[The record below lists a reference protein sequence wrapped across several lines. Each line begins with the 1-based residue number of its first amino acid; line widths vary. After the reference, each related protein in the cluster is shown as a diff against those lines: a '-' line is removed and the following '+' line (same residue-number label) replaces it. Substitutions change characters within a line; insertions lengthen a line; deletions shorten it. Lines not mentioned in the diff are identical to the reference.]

1 MPVRCGS
8 RAETLP
14 LTSLCW
20 AVQFIQLR
28 AAQGRSVYG
37 YTIALRSHCDSS
49 SAFVVTGR
57 RSSTFTMSATPPIL
71 HWDAW
76 EPPVEHPDQERHS
89 KPSKV
94 RRFLARKHKQDAFM
108 ALPTD
113 DALAYLE
120 QNEKANQDKNSE
132 ARAEKWWRSGG
143 GRWVTWHGEWYW
155 RQWQVKERWNGPY

>member
-1 MPVRCGS
+1 
-8 RAETLP
+8 
-14 LTSLCW
+14 
-20 AVQFIQLR
+20 
-28 AAQGRSVYG
+28 
-37 YTIALRSHCDSS
+37 
-49 SAFVVTGR
+49 
-57 RSSTFTMSATPPIL
+57 MSATPPIL

-76 EPPVEHPDQERHS
+76 EPPVEHPDQESTDVQRHS

-94 RRFLARKHKQDAFM
+94 RRFLVRKHKQDAFM